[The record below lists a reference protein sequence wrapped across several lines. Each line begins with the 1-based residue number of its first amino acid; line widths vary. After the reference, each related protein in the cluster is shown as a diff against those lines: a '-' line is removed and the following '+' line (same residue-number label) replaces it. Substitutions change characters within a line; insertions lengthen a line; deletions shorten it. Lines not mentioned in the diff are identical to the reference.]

1 MVKKLDRRTVLK
13 GAGGAVVGLPVLE
26 CMLNTHG
33 EALAQTN
40 AGLPKRYAIVFAG
53 QSLGGDNFPKDR
65 QRVNGQTITQ
75 SGHFIAPAEEGAGY
89 TLTTPLL
96 PLAGLEE
103 DYSVVSN
110 LYIPYS
116 RSSTE
121 PDQVPA
127 AGAFRDFHGGASSP
141 LLSGVR
147 STAANFRAEG
157 PSSDQLVAGLQAG
170 VPGRVG
176 SLVYRAQPSWYL
188 SGSSYSGRQYISY
201 RAARDP
207 ITAQTSPQI
216 AFGALFNGFTPS
228 GADEQARHDFRQ
240 RMRTSVLDLISDKR
254 ERVLG
259 RVSSADRVRLERH
272 FDEIR
277 ALELRIQALPP
288 VASGTCQVPTD
299 PGTDPAIGG
308 DNAGSGSDTI
318 ATNTG
323 YSGETERARAFADLI
338 HMAFVCDLTNVATL
352 QITTFQSHMNV
363 YPVTEALGL
372 PIRAD
377 LHEVGHNGDADNR
390 GQQLVSTVLRW
401 HMLSYA
407 HLLNRLRD
415 TPEGAGNLLDNS
427 AIIFMPE
434 GGHGPQLN
442 DGGVTDNQTHSTE
455 NMCLLVAGRA
465 GGLQPGR
472 HIRTQQAHPGS
483 VLLSAM
489 QAVGYTGNSF
499 GEVGVGLPELFDGG

>member
-1 MVKKLDRRTVLK
+1 MVTRLNRRTVLK
-13 GAGGAVVGLPVLE
+13 GVGGAVVGLPVLE
-26 CMLNTHG
+26 CMLDGHG
-33 EALAQTN
+33 EALAQSG

-75 SGHFIAPAEEGAGY
+75 GGHFIAPAQEGAGY
-89 TLTTPLL
+89 ALTTPLL
-96 PLAGLEE
+96 PLAGLEG
-103 DYSVVSN
+103 DFSVVSN

-116 RSSTE
+116 RNSTE
-121 PDQVPA
+121 AAEVPP
-127 AGAFRDFHGGASSP
+127 AGAFRDFHGGGCSP

-147 STAANFRAEG
+147 SSAANFRAEG
-157 PSSDQLVAGLQAG
+157 PTSDQLVASLTPSS
-170 VPGRVG
+170 PGRVG

-216 AFGALFNGFTPS
+216 AFNALFNGFTPS

-240 RMRTSVLDLISDKR
+240 RMRLSVLDLIGDKR
-254 ERVLG
+254 QRVLA
-259 RVSSADRVRLERH
+259 RVGSSDRSRLERH

-277 ALELRIQALPP
+277 ALEERIRRLPP
-288 VASGTCQVPTD
+288 VATGECRVPVD
-299 PGTDPAIGG
+299 PGADPAIGG

-363 YPVTEALGL
+363 FPVTDALGL

-377 LHEVGHNGDADNR
+377 LHEVGHNGDQNNR
-390 GQQLVSTVLRW
+390 GQQVVSTVLRW
-401 HMLSYA
+401 HMLAYA
-407 HLLNRLRD
+407 HLLQKLKD

-427 AIIFMPE
+427 AIVFMPE

-489 QAVGYTGNSF
+489 QAVGYGGSSF
-499 GEVGVGLPELFDGG
+499 GEVTVGLPALFEPG